1 MEEGHHM
8 SSEYIEGGFGGSF
21 LREELVYEGFVIK
34 FGERIHVFVT
44 AYGHFEIRSIYK
56 RFSMQM

>member
-8 SSEYIEGGFGGSF
+8 SSEFIEGAFGGSF

-34 FGERIHVFVT
+34 FGGAYSLFFT